1 MEDTMQTITFGI
13 IAYNEQQYLPDL
25 LEDLLNQTY
34 LKEKIE
40 VIMVDGNSSDNTWKI
55 MEKFKDDHEKE
66 YHKIKLLHNNKR
78 TQPAGWNMVIYNS
91 TTDVILRIDAH
102 ARLPKNFI
110 EKNILCLN
118 SGEAICGGARENI
131 IDENIPW
138 KKILLAAEQS
148 MFGSGVATYRKRTNE
163 KKYVK
168 SIFHGAY
175 RRNVFNN
182 VGIFNENLIR
192 TEDNELH
199 YRIRKAGYR
208 ICYDPEIISYYQT
221 RNSLPKMLKQKYQNG
236 LWIGKTLYVS
246 PGCISLFHLVPFL
259 FICAIII
266 SSILCIFDFMWPTLL
281 LWSAY
286 GAVNF
291 FMSVVATIKT
301 ERKSYLCLMLPLIF
315 GLLHICYGLG
325 TMIGIIKR

>member
-1 MEDTMQTITFGI
+1 M
-13 IAYNEQQYLPDL
+13 
-25 LEDLLNQTY
+25 
-34 LKEKIE
+34 
-40 VIMVDGNSSDNTWKI
+40 
-55 MEKFKDDHEKE
+55 
-66 YHKIKLLHNNKR
+66 
-78 TQPAGWNMVIYNS
+78 
-91 TTDVILRIDAH
+91 
-102 ARLPKNFI
+102 
-110 EKNILCLN
+110 
-118 SGEAICGGARENI
+118 
-131 IDENIPW
+131 
-138 KKILLAAEQS
+138 
-148 MFGSGVATYRKRTNE
+148 
-163 KKYVK
+163 
-168 SIFHGAY
+168 
-175 RRNVFNN
+175 
-182 VGIFNENLIR
+182 IR